1 MEVIR
6 EQRENVIINNNTAQ
20 ETLARLL
27 ERVTSSA
34 ERIHIKEALH
44 GDIDFSIL
52 RTSGLTSVQ
61 YITLSK
67 GEITNITGLPE
78 NLLGFYCPDN
88 LLIELENLPTTL
100 KSITIPHNFL
110 TRINVSRLKQLE
122 VLNIIDNKLTKLEN
136 LPTTLNTLYCENNKL
151 TELNLEGVTELTT
164 LYVSNNPIT
173 VIENFPEKVS
183 DFVMENTPSIEFR
196 NSPKLSL
203 TSIKSSPDAD
213 ATLLDRDYIQSL
225 NEYFRIKSKYQ
236 AAERKLKAKIY
247 DKHVNKRAAKREIL
261 SIKPPCVKCKRAV
274 GTIFSRKKYRYA
286 ATCGDA
292 QNPCPLRIELY
303 VGTIMP
309 IEYMVYL
316 IKEDVDTMKE
326 TIIRQKLDTLFNYI
340 NEEKS
345 VELFKK
351 EMESYTSNSMTY
363 KELLDKQNALFY
375 DEHKR
380 ELIEKK
386 MGVMFETIES
396 NRVLLDEYLKTGNK
410 EVLKTAVDI
419 QIKELIPESRNLRML
434 KYEVMELL
442 SEENSKKVMEH
453 TLFQYPVSVHKIDYV
468 FGEPPRVIKFTI

>member
-6 EQRENVIINNNTAQ
+6 EQRENVIVNNNTAQ
-20 ETLARLL
+20 EILTRSL

-34 ERIHIKEALH
+34 DRIHIKEALH

-52 RTSGLTSVQ
+52 RASGLTSVQ

-110 TRINVSRLKQLE
+110 TKINVSGLKQLE
-122 VLNIIDNKLTKLEN
+122 VLNITDNKLTKLEN
-136 LPTTLNTLYCENNKL
+136 LPTTLETLYCDNNKL
-151 TELNLEGVTELTT
+151 TELNLEGLSGLTT
-164 LYVSNNPIT
+164 LYISNNPIT
-173 VIENFPEKVS
+173 VIENLPEKVS

-196 NSPKLSL
+196 NSPTLSL
-203 TSIKSSPDAD
+203 TSIKSSSDAV
-213 ATLLDRDYIQSL
+213 TTVDRDYVQSL
-225 NEYFRIKSKYQ
+225 NEYFRIKRKYQ
-236 AAERKLKAKIY
+236 ATEKKLKTKIY
-247 DKHVNKRAAKREIL
+247 DKHLNKRAAKREIL

-274 GTIFSRKKYRYA
+274 GTNFARKNNRYT
-286 ATCGDA
+286 ATCGDT
-292 QNPCPLRIELY
+292 QNPCPLKIELY
-303 VGTIMP
+303 AGTMMP
-309 IEYMVYL
+309 IEYMLYL
-316 IKEDVDTMKE
+316 YKEEVDGMKE

-351 EMESYTSNSMTY
+351 AMESYTSNSMTY
-363 KELLDKQNALFY
+363 KELLDKQNVLFY

-386 MGVMFETIES
+386 RGVIFEFIES
-396 NRVLLDEYLKTGNK
+396 NRLLLDEYLKTGNE

-442 SEENSKKVMEH
+442 SEENSKNVMEH
-453 TLFQYPVSVHKIDYV
+453 TLFQYPISLHKIDYV
-468 FGEPPRVIKFTI
+468 FGEPPRVVKFSI